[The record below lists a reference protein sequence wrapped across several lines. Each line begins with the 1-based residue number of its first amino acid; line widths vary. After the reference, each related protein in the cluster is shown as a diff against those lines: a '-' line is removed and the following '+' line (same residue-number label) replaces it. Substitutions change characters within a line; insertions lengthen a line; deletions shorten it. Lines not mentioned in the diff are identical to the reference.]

1 MVRLV
6 RANLAGLPAWTLRT
20 CKYASRFVCTI
31 CADLEKF
38 IYQDFGHY
46 MFFHRRGP
54 IFRGFQPRLHVPAST
69 LQGLYVQYVQTWR
82 RLFTK
87 ILVSKC
93 SFTGEGQS
101 SGASSLDFTY
111 LQVHPKV
118 LNNYVLP
125 PSKQYFFNYL
135 QFLISAEVHIPRFL
149 NNYVLPPSKQY
160 SALSGLPLQLQ
171 RWRGAYTK
179 VSALQVLL

>member
-46 MFFHRRGP
+46 MFFHR
-54 IFRGFQPRLHVPAST
+54 S
-69 LQGLYVQYVQTWR
+69 
-82 RLFTK
+82 
-87 ILVSKC
+87 
-93 SFTGEGQS
+93 QS

-125 PSKQYFFNYL
+125 PSKKYFFNYL

-149 NNYVLPPSKQY
+149 NNYVLHPSKQY